1 MNFFLRIACTG
12 IFRSNFLLLFNNERL
27 ILLSRTILSRTILS
41 RTILDIELIFVKNKF
56 FKSRDFNRS

>member
-27 ILLSRTILSRTILS
+27 ILLSRTILSRTIL
-41 RTILDIELIFVKNKF
+41 DIELIFVKNKF